1 MKISGPCNISRK
13 ARTYLKVKFFR
24 SLSHKTYLAMFW
36 LELGSLV
43 AAMGRCGV
51 GVVRQ
56 LLPRQVG
63 ERGGHSGAGGT
74 TLHRQLHASSSKPR
88 LRNWPSYLCK
98 GETGVQGCK
107 TGRICSCFF
116 GLELWNWVAGEK
128 AWWNAKAGGSVLYLR
143 QASEAASCCWD
154 TCNLLTNTLMVA
166 IQRFGKII
174 FSNKNYSFKFQSV
187 RQIGGPLMFL
197 SGQYLLTA

>member
-24 SLSHKTYLAMFW
+24 SLSDKTYLAMFW

-88 LRNWPSYLCK
+88 LRSWPSYLCK
-98 GETGVQGCK
+98 GETGVKQGGFVPVFLALNCGIEWRVK
-107 TGRICSCFF
+107 KHDEMPKQVAVYSTYVRP
-116 GLELWNWVAGEK
+116 LRLLHVAGTL
-128 AWWNAKAGGSVLYLR
+128 V
-143 QASEAASCCWD
+143 
-154 TCNLLTNTLMVA
+154 TC
-166 IQRFGKII
+166 
-174 FSNKNYSFKFQSV
+174 
-187 RQIGGPLMFL
+187 
-197 SGQYLLTA
+197 